1 MPESVSSSILECS
14 AAELR
19 AFLGCTANLPQ
30 ISDPDLELEILSAP
44 EIVTL
49 GHRIEFRVTAF
60 GFKQRATHEY
70 VTVDELQIIAHHVE
84 GPLRAWKHAQQIEI
98 ITSSQCRL
106 IDRVEYIPPGGMLS
120 YLLTE
125 AKVMASIQ
133 DGMQI
138 RYQALNDIIR
148 SGNLA

>member
-1 MPESVSSSILECS
+1 MPESVSSSILDCS

-19 AFLGCTANLPQ
+19 AFLGRTANLPQ
-30 ISDPDLELEILSAP
+30 ISNPDLELEILSAP

-49 GHRIEFRVTAF
+49 GRRIEFRITAF

-70 VTVDELQIIAHHVE
+70 VNVEELQIIEDQVE
-84 GPLRAWKHAQQIEI
+84 GPLRVWKHAQQIEI
-98 ITSSQCRL
+98 ITASQCRL
-106 IDRVEYIPPGGMLS
+106 TDRVEFEPPGGMLG

-125 AKVMASIQ
+125 AKVLTSIQ

-138 RYQALNDIIR
+138 RYDALSDIIR
-148 SGNLA
+148 NGNLA

>member
-19 AFLGCTANLPQ
+19 AFLGRTANLPQ
-30 ISDPDLELEILSAP
+30 ISDPDLQLEILSAP

-49 GHRIEFRVTAF
+49 GTRIEFRVTAY

-70 VTVDELQIIAHHVE
+70 VTVEKLQIVEDLVE

-98 ITSSQCRL
+98 VADGQCRL
-106 IDRVEYIPPGGMLS
+106 TDHIEFLPPGGMLG

-125 AKVMASIQ
+125 AKVHASIQ
-133 DGMQI
+133 AGMQI
-138 RYQALNDIIR
+138 RYEALSDIIR
-148 SGNLA
+148 NGNLV

>member
-19 AFLGCTANLPQ
+19 AFLGRTANLPQ
-30 ISDPDLELEILSAP
+30 ISDPDLHLEILSAP

-49 GHRIEFRVTAF
+49 GQRIEFRVTAY

-70 VTVDELQIIAHHVE
+70 VTVEKLQIVEDLVE

-98 ITSSQCRL
+98 VADGQCRL
-106 IDRVEYIPPGGMLS
+106 TDRIEFLPPGGMLG

-125 AKVMASIQ
+125 AKVHASIQ
-133 DGMQI
+133 AGMLI
-138 RYQALNDIIR
+138 RYEALSHIIR
-148 SGNLA
+148 NGNLV

>member
-14 AAELR
+14 ATDLR
-19 AFLGCTANLPQ
+19 AFLGRTANLPQ

-49 GHRIEFRVTAF
+49 GHRIEFRITAF

-70 VTVDELQIIAHHVE
+70 VTVDELQIIEDQVE
-84 GPLRAWKHAQQIEI
+84 GPLRAWKHTQQIEI
-98 ITSSQCRL
+98 VTSGQCRL
-106 IDRVEYIPPGGMLS
+106 IDRIEYTPPGGMLG

-125 AKVMASIQ
+125 AKVLSSIQ

-138 RYQALNDIIR
+138 RYQALSDIIR

>member
-1 MPESVSSSILECS
+1 MPEFLSSSILECS
-14 AAELR
+14 AEKLR
-19 AFLGCTANLPQ
+19 RFLGRTANLPQ
-30 ISDPDLELEILSAP
+30 ISNPDLELEILSAP

-49 GHRIEFRVTAF
+49 GKRIEFRITAH

-70 VTVDELQIIAHHVE
+70 VSVEELQIIEDQVD

-98 ITSSQCRL
+98 IAASQCRL
-106 IDRVEYIPPGGMLS
+106 TDRVEFQPPGGMLG

-125 AKVMASIQ
+125 AKVLAAIQ

-138 RYQALNDIIR
+138 RYEALSDIIR
-148 SGNLA
+148 SGNLV

>member
-1 MPESVSSSILECS
+1 MPESLSSSILECS
-14 AAELR
+14 AVQLR
-19 AFLGCTANLPQ
+19 AFLGRTANLPQ

-49 GHRIEFRVTAF
+49 GRRIEFRITAF

-70 VTVDELQIIAHHVE
+70 VNVEELQIIEDQVD
-84 GPLRAWKHAQQIEI
+84 GPLRAWKHEQKIEI
-98 ITSSQCRL
+98 ITAGQCRL
-106 IDRVEYIPPGGMLS
+106 IDRIEFQPPGGMLG

-125 AKVMASIQ
+125 AKVMTSIQ

-138 RYQALNDIIR
+138 RYDALNDIIR
-148 SGNLA
+148 NGNMA

>member
-1 MPESVSSSILECS
+1 MPESLSSSILKCS

-19 AFLGCTANLPQ
+19 AFLGRTANLPQ

-49 GHRIEFRVTAF
+49 GQRIEFRITAY

-70 VTVDELQIIAHHVE
+70 VTVEELQITEDQVE

-98 ITSSQCRL
+98 IGASQCRL
-106 IDRVEYIPPGGMLS
+106 IDRVEFEPPGGMLG

-125 AKVMASIQ
+125 DKVLAAIQ

-138 RYQALNDIIR
+138 RYDALSDIIR
-148 SGNLA
+148 NGNLA